1 MHPSSGLIP
10 LVLGA
15 ACGGGDGSIAPTAQ
29 GSPAPERREATP
41 APEAALGEHF
51 LVIVASSRQASEAE
65 AALGRV
71 RALGEGGPRAGT
83 LASSRFKN
91 LMPCYTVAIA
101 DALPD
106 RAAAL
111 ELSKRLKAAGI
122 DNYVKNAG
130 AWVGPS
136 AAIDAY
142 CAGTAV
148 AASGGA
154 AVRRLALAGGRA
166 WVPIEGAIPDGLPAH
181 QRLSDGLDAWLQPL
195 AGPPSSGVPRS
206 WLAFEAEQGTTMS
219 CVVKGQG
226 VLTLGTPH
234 FGLLQEASKPTAPAC
249 GEPQL
254 MAELDCGLPTGTWL
268 ALPAGSTPQALAR
281 TAAEVPEL
289 AKGALAELDRWP
301 AWRGFAPADPDAA
314 LQKKVTVSRWK
325 GSRGEVHLVEGVLF
339 DDRGP
344 CGGEETTFRAVFAV
358 DGPGLGR
365 RLGPFVE
372 EPFSTLVSLVDVEGD
387 GAPELVTRAFPD
399 TVSLTGADGTVRL
412 RDAIAYCDCA
422 C

>member
-1 MHPSSGLIP
+1 MHPSCRLIP
-10 LVLGA
+10 LVLGV
-15 ACGGGDGSIAPTAQ
+15 ACGGGDGSVAPAA
-29 GSPAPERREATP
+29 SSAPAPARREAAP
-41 APEAALGEHF
+41 APEATLGEQF

-71 RALGEGGPRAGT
+71 RAQGEAGPRAGT

-142 CAGTAV
+142 CAGSEV
-148 AASGGA
+148 AATGGPTA
-154 AVRRLALAGGRA
+154 RRLALAGGRA
-166 WVPIEGAIPDGLPAH
+166 WVPTEGTIPAGLPKH
-181 QRLSDGLDAWLQPL
+181 QRLGDGYDAWLQPL
-195 AGPPSSGVPRS
+195 AGAPSAGGGA
-206 WLAFEAEQGTTMS
+206 WLAFDVERGASRS
-219 CVVKGQG
+219 CAVKGQG

-234 FGLLQEASKPTAPAC
+234 FGLLQEEPKPSAPAC

-254 MAELDCGLPTGTWL
+254 MAELDCALAEGTWL
-268 ALPAGSTPQALAR
+268 ALPAGSSPRALAR

-289 AKGALAELDRWP
+289 KKAALAELERWP
-301 AWRGFAPADPDAA
+301 AWRGLASAGAETP

-339 DDRGP
+339 DELGP
-344 CGGEETTFRAVFAV
+344 CGGEDTAFRAVFAV
-358 DGPGLGR
+358 DGAGLGR
-365 RLGPFVE
+365 RLGPFIE
-372 EPFSTLVSLVDVEGD
+372 EPFSTLVSLVDVEDD

-399 TVSLTGADGTVRL
+399 TVSLTGADGTLRL